1 MEHDFLKSNSDFFIE
16 DDKLDSYSDFDSI
29 KNPLDLIDSLTSLE
43 QEQSDHIL
51 GLTDIKLQL
60 KNYYNSTIDSY
71 EQLLTKPSHAT
82 NIKDDLDH
90 ITSAFSKKLSTL
102 DLFVIEINTSS
113 KRTQSKL
120 EHLRRL
126 VTAQIANYQ
135 NLENDY
141 RILYQQYN
149 SNQTIEINDE
159 VDKLMMENKI
169 IMNKLE
175 NKIKEYDNVNKDY
188 QEKEKEFNTL
198 CLKFQETDNELSD
211 KKKEIEHLKEE
222 NKQLRLNYN
231 QMVNQVL
238 DKITNE
244 NVNKDNNNILSNSNE
259 HRTQS
264 EIDII
269 RAIESKRM
277 LSEKEKEI
285 CKMNYEKLLLYS
297 FNLDK
302 DNEYLNAKF
311 NELNNRIQFLEKEL
325 IEVKNDFSLEK
336 QNNIALQSQNI
347 KLQNQVD
354 EMQKDAEVNL
364 VFRPSKMLEQIR
376 LSKLSISSNVN
387 KNNQNMNMQII
398 NKGESF
404 NNPFKQS
411 KEDAPRLSNMEIGD
425 IMQVDVRANVVKKDG
440 TEGLSRIERENLEN
454 ESVFVFQNVNAD
466 RGNTNNNL
474 GKLLEQQETEQ
485 VQYDSKDELSKGN
498 NNIKE
503 DTQHTSSIIRG
514 SMAIHNTSTNVG
526 IEQCINSAFERE
538 NVTLFP
544 SMQSTIN
551 NGNNNNISSP
561 FETKEQYEQ
570 KTKSLSTS
578 NHPNTTINIQ
588 IPSSS
593 STPPPDNQE
602 PKHIT
607 FIPRTPQFDI
617 THLRN
622 ETIDDINQVLKNKTS
637 IISSYDFLSIRKN
650 QTIQTLLDQLEDYSS
665 SYEMFSDNVYVLE
678 DKGKKSKRTLFI
690 TSRTIYIFRSDLT
703 IKQKFPR
710 DKLKKFTISNLNCNM
725 IAFHFSKGDD
735 LVIEILRRLELLY
748 YFRDLY
754 HFKNFGKI
762 GFKFSNEF
770 NIKKDGRYFT
780 MKVNVSDSAVA
791 QSFQNA
797 IKLDY
802 LYKMR
807 SGMFSYSFVEKLV
820 VLTNVGLLYFDDP
833 TKPPRKLVA
842 IVGSEIGKVED
853 GNNKYGK
860 EFCFEIK
867 TLNKEHLV
875 FAAKSEEDLN
885 DWINELNKMKMQ
897 YENKLNDIDT

>member
-16 DDKLDSYSDFDSI
+16 EDKADSYCDFDSI
-29 KNPLDLIDSLTSLE
+29 KNPLDLIDSLASVE
-43 QEQSDHIL
+43 QELSDHIL
-51 GLTDIKLQL
+51 GLTDIKRQL
-60 KNYYNSTIDSY
+60 KSYYNSTIESY
-71 EQLLTKPSHAT
+71 ESLLTKQSPSHTAS
-82 NIKDDLDH
+82 IKEDLDH
-90 ITSAFSKKLSTL
+90 ISSAFLKKISNL
-102 DLFVIEINTSS
+102 DLFAVEITASS

-120 EHLRRL
+120 EHLRHL
-126 VTAQIANYQ
+126 ITAQIAKYQ

-149 SNQTIEINDE
+149 SNQAIEINDE
-159 VDKLMMENKI
+159 VEKLMMENKV
-169 IMNKLE
+169 IMTKLE
-175 NKIKEYDNVNKDY
+175 TKIKEYNSVNKDY
-188 QEKEKEFNTL
+188 QEKEKDFNSL

-211 KKKEIEHLKEE
+211 KKKEIEYLKEE

-238 DKITNE
+238 DKITSE
-244 NVNKDNNNILSNSNE
+244 NINKDNTSTSSSENKA
-259 HRTQS
+259 QS
-264 EIDII
+264 EIDVI
-269 RAIESKRM
+269 RAIERKRM
-277 LSEKEKEI
+277 LSEKEKEL
-285 CKMNYEKLLLYS
+285 CRMNYEKLLLYS

-302 DNEYLNAKF
+302 ENEFLNSKF
-311 NELNNRIQFLEKEL
+311 TELNNRIQFLEKEL
-325 IEVKNDFSLEK
+325 TEVKNDFSLEK
-336 QNNIALQSQNI
+336 QNNVVLQSQNI

-376 LSKLSISSNVN
+376 LSKLSIGGNLHKNQNANMKIVN
-387 KNNQNMNMQII
+387 KTATNEGNN
-398 NKGESF
+398 F
-404 NNPFKQS
+404 HNPFSMKKPS
-411 KEDAPRLSNMEIGD
+411 EEIPPRLSNIEIGD
-425 IMQVDVRANVVKKDG
+425 ITQMEMTGGVTKKDG

-454 ESVFVFQNVNAD
+454 ESVFVFQNVGAGAEKD
-466 RGNTNNNL
+466 NTNNL
-474 GKLLEQQETEQ
+474 GKLLEERNEQTEIKQEDQQPT
-485 VQYDSKDELSKGN
+485 
-498 NNIKE
+498 
-503 DTQHTSSIIRG
+503 SIIRG
-514 SMAIHNTSTNVG
+514 SIAIHNTSTNDG

-538 NVTLFP
+538 TGAQLNINDGNSGNV
-544 SMQSTIN
+544 
-551 NGNNNNISSP
+551 SSP

-570 KTKSLSTS
+570 KTKLTYANKPSNTNTIQLSGKAS
-578 NHPNTTINIQ
+578 DKQESKNIN
-588 IPSSS
+588 
-593 STPPPDNQE
+593 
-602 PKHIT
+602 

-622 ETIDDINQVLKNKTS
+622 ETIEDINQVLKNKTS
-637 IISSYDFLSIRKN
+637 VISSYDFLSIRKN

-665 SYEMFSDNVYVLE
+665 SYEMFSDNVYVME

-703 IKQKFPR
+703 IKQKFAR

-802 LYKMR
+802 LFKMR

-833 TKPPRKLVA
+833 TKPPRKLIA

-853 GNNKYGK
+853 NKYGK

-875 FAAKSEEDLN
+875 FAAKGEEDLN
-885 DWINELNKMKMQ
+885 DWINELTKMKTQ
-897 YENKLNDIDT
+897 YENKLNDMET